1 MGACDSAKRINEK
14 NIKNYQSKNTISTR
28 EQTPVLPK
36 LKRRPRLYSD
46 CFNYPRLE
54 NLNIEE
60 NNNEDK
66 NDINKT
72 PKIKYFSLAFQRKQ
86 SMQYCNEFK
95 QNNQIHNNNRLLMH
109 LANSLS
115 RNIIDQNDNYSNYR
129 PEFIIDWR
137 IVKNERTNLYMWKN
151 FGKIPLNSDLI
162 NSVSKLSIEEIS
174 NCDNLYKKRIF
185 LFNYIKNYITNV
197 NNKNQNPLLVINR
210 NNILEESFNQF
221 MTTKELNVIE
231 PIQIHFVDEVGHDAG
246 GVFRE
251 WYSALYREFFNE
263 KNKFFIENNNNS
275 IIKGTYL
282 IYPKYKDM
290 NLNYYEFFG
299 KLGAKALIDNVYISE
314 ILNRTVIKYLL
325 GQKIELFD
333 IQFFDIDLYNSLKQI
348 KEIEDVDS
356 NEFLNEIKFVWNLK
370 DENGIVKEIELIPNG
385 NNINLRNDNK
395 DLFIEKVIYYET
407 LYRYEEQI
415 EKIKKGFFSIMGDKI
430 CQIFKP
436 EEFAFQL
443 SGQTTIDLEDW
454 KKNTIY
460 KGHYNQNNKTIQL
473 FWEVLSELSQ
483 NELFNF
489 FHFCTSSIHV
499 PIDGFNG
506 LKGVNN
512 KIQKFTIEPKLTLIL
527 DDSKNN
533 DFKLIE
539 AKTCFNRI
547 LLPEYSTK
555 EEMKKAFDIILGNDT
570 SFFGLE

>member
-36 LKRRPRLYSD
+36 LKRRQRLYSD

-162 NSVSKLSIEEIS
+162 NSVSKLSIEEIT

-185 LFNYIKNYITNV
+185 LFNYIKNYIINV

-221 MTTKELNVIE
+221 MTTKELNLIE

-290 NLNYYEFFG
+290 NLDYYEFFG

-415 EKIKKGFFSIMGDKI
+415 EKIKNGFFSIMGDKI

>member
-162 NSVSKLSIEEIS
+162 NSVSKLSIEEIT

-185 LFNYIKNYITNV
+185 LFNYIKNYIINV

-221 MTTKELNVIE
+221 MTTKELNLIE

-290 NLNYYEFFG
+290 NLDYYEFFG

>member
-185 LFNYIKNYITNV
+185 LFNYIKNYIINV

-290 NLNYYEFFG
+290 NLDYYEFFG

>member
-185 LFNYIKNYITNV
+185 LFNYIKNYIINV

>member
-1 MGACDSAKRINEK
+1 MGACDSAKRPNEK
-14 NIKNYQSKNTISTR
+14 NIKNHSKNIISTR
-28 EQTPVLPK
+28 EQNSVLPK

-46 CFNYPRLE
+46 CVNYPKLE
-54 NLNIEE
+54 NLEE
-60 NNNEDK
+60 NNENL
-66 NDINKT
+66 NNINKT
-72 PKIKYFSLAFQRKQ
+72 PISKNKLFSLAFQRRQ
-86 SMQYCNEFK
+86 SMNYCNEFK

-115 RNIIDQNDNYSNYR
+115 RNIIDNNNYNNYR

-151 FGKIPLNSDLI
+151 FGKIPLNSNLI
-162 NSVSKLSIEEIS
+162 NSVNNLSIDEIS
-174 NCDNLYKKRIF
+174 NCDYLYKKRIF
-185 LFNYIKNYITNV
+185 LFNYIQNNIINV
-197 NNKNQNPLLVINR
+197 NSNIQNPILVINR
-210 NNILEESFNQF
+210 SNILEESFNQF

-231 PIQIHFVDEVGHDAG
+231 PIQIHFVDEVAHDAG

-251 WYSALYREFFNE
+251 WYSALFIEFFNE

-275 IIKGTYL
+275 IIKETYL
-282 IYPKYKDM
+282 IYPKYKEM
-290 NLNYYEFFG
+290 NLDYYEFFG
-299 KLGAKALIDNVYISE
+299 KLTAKALIDHVYISK
-314 ILNRTVIKYLL
+314 ILNRVLIKYLL
-325 GQKIELFD
+325 GEIIELYD
-333 IQFFDIDLYNSLKQI
+333 IQYYDIDIYNSLKQI
-348 KEIEDVDS
+348 KEIEDIDS
-356 NEFLNEIKFVWNLK
+356 NKLLNEIKFVWNLK
-370 DENGIVKEIELIPNG
+370 DENGIIKEIELIPNG

-407 LYRYEEQI
+407 LYKYEEQI
-415 EKIKKGFFSIMGDKI
+415 ERIKKGFFSIIGDKI
-430 CQIFKP
+430 CKIFKP
-436 EEFAFQL
+436 EEFSFQL
-443 SGQTTIDLEDW
+443 SGQTIIDLEDW

-473 FWEVLSELSQ
+473 FWEVLSELPQ
-483 NELFNF
+483 NDLFNF
-489 FHFCTSSIHV
+489 FHFCTSLIHV

-506 LKGVNN
+506 LKGINN

-527 DDSKNN
+527 DENKNN

>member
-1 MGACDSAKRINEK
+1 MGACDSAKRLNEK

-28 EQTPVLPK
+28 EQTPILPK

-60 NNNEDK
+60 NNNEYK
-66 NDINKT
+66 KDINKT
-72 PKIKYFSLAFQRKQ
+72 PKNKYFSLAFQRKQ

-115 RNIIDQNDNYSNYR
+115 RNIIDQNDNYSNCR

-162 NSVSKLSIEEIS
+162 NSVSNLSIEEIS

-185 LFNYIKNYITNV
+185 LFNYIKNNIINV

-430 CQIFKP
+430 CQIFNP
-436 EEFAFQL
+436 EEFVFQL

>member
-1 MGACDSAKRINEK
+1 MGACDSAKRLNEK

-115 RNIIDQNDNYSNYR
+115 RNIIDNNNYNNYR

-137 IVKNERTNLYMWKN
+137 ILKNEKTNLYIWKN
-151 FGKIPLNSDLI
+151 YGKIPLNSNLI
-162 NSVSKLSIEEIS
+162 NSVNNLSIDEIS
-174 NCDNLYKKRIF
+174 NCDYLYKKRIF
-185 LFNYIKNYITNV
+185 LFNYIKNYIINV

-210 NNILEESFNQF
+210 SNILEESFNQF

>member
-115 RNIIDQNDNYSNYR
+115 RNIIDNNNYNNYR

-137 IVKNERTNLYMWKN
+137 ILKNEKTNLCIWKN
-151 FGKIPLNSDLI
+151 YGKIPLNSNLI
-162 NSVSKLSIEEIS
+162 NSVNNLSIDEIS
-174 NCDNLYKKRIF
+174 NCDYLYKKRIF
-185 LFNYIKNYITNV
+185 LFNYIQNNIINV
-197 NNKNQNPLLVINR
+197 NSNIQNPILVINR
-210 NNILEESFNQF
+210 SNILEESFNQF

-231 PIQIHFVDEVGHDAG
+231 PIQIHFVDEVAHDAG

-251 WYSALYREFFNE
+251 WYSALFIEFFNE

-275 IIKGTYL
+275 IIKETYL
-282 IYPKYKDM
+282 IYPKYKEM
-290 NLNYYEFFG
+290 NLDYYEFFG
-299 KLGAKALIDNVYISE
+299 KLTAKALIDHVYISK
-314 ILNRTVIKYLL
+314 ILNRVLIKYLL
-325 GQKIELFD
+325 GEIIELYD
-333 IQFFDIDLYNSLKQI
+333 IQYYDIDIYNSLKQI
-348 KEIEDVDS
+348 KEIEDIDS
-356 NEFLNEIKFVWNLK
+356 NKLLNEIKFVWNLK
-370 DENGIVKEIELIPNG
+370 DENGIIKEIELIPNG

>member
-1 MGACDSAKRINEK
+1 MGACDSTKRTNVK
-14 NIKNYQSKNTISTR
+14 NHQSKNTLSSR
-28 EQTPVLPK
+28 EETPVLPK

-46 CFNYPRLE
+46 RLNYPKLE

-60 NNNEDK
+60 DNNNEDI
-66 NDINKT
+66 NDRYRT
-72 PKIKYFSLAFQRKQ
+72 PKNKYFSLAFQRKQ
-86 SMQYCNEFK
+86 SMQYCSEFK
-95 QNNQIHNNNRLLMH
+95 QNNQIHNNNRLLIH

-115 RNIIDQNDNYSNYR
+115 RNIIDQNDNCSNYR

-151 FGKIPLNSDLI
+151 FGKIPLNIDLI
-162 NSVSKLSIEEIS
+162 NSVSNLSIEEIS
-174 NCDNLYKKRIF
+174 NCDYLYKKRIF
-185 LFNYIKNYITNV
+185 LFNYIKNYIINV

-210 NNILEESFNQF
+210 SNILEESFNQF

-263 KNKFFIENNNNS
+263 KNKLFIENDNNS

-282 IYPKYKDM
+282 IYPKYNEM
-290 NLNYYEFFG
+290 NLDYYEFFG
-299 KLGAKALIDNVYISE
+299 KLGAKALIDNVYIPE
-314 ILNRTVIKYLL
+314 ILNRIVIKYLL
-325 GQKIELFD
+325 GQNIELFD
-333 IQFFDIDLYNSLKQI
+333 IQFYDIDIYNSLKEI
-348 KEIEDVDS
+348 NEIEDIDS
-356 NEFLNEIKFVWNLK
+356 NEFFKEIKFVWNLK
-370 DENGIVKEIELIPNG
+370 DENGIIKEIELIPNG

-407 LYRYEEQI
+407 LYKYEEQI
-415 EKIKKGFFSIMGDKI
+415 ERIKKGFFSIMGDKI
-430 CQIFKP
+430 CKIFKP
-436 EEFAFQL
+436 EEFSFQL

-460 KGHYNQNNKTIQL
+460 KGHYNKDNKTIQF
-473 FWEVLSELSQ
+473 FWEVLTELSQ
-483 NELFNF
+483 DELFNF
-489 FHFCTSSIHV
+489 FHFCTSSIHI

-527 DDSKNN
+527 DESKAN

>member
-1 MGACDSAKRINEK
+1 MGACDSTKRTNVK
-14 NIKNYQSKNTISTR
+14 NHQSKNTLSSR
-28 EQTPVLPK
+28 EETPVLPK

-46 CFNYPRLE
+46 RLNYPKLE

-60 NNNEDK
+60 DNNNEDI
-66 NDINKT
+66 NDRYRT
-72 PKIKYFSLAFQRKQ
+72 PKNKYFSLAFQRKQ
-86 SMQYCNEFK
+86 SMQYCSEFK
-95 QNNQIHNNNRLLMH
+95 QNNQIHNNNRLLIH

-115 RNIIDQNDNYSNYR
+115 RNIIDQNDNCSNYR

-151 FGKIPLNSDLI
+151 FGKIPLNIDLI
-162 NSVSKLSIEEIS
+162 NSVSNLSIEEIS
-174 NCDNLYKKRIF
+174 NCDYLYKKRIF
-185 LFNYIKNYITNV
+185 LFNYIKNYIINV

-221 MTTKELNVIE
+221 MTTKELNLIE

-263 KNKFFIENNNNS
+263 KNKLFIENDNNS

-282 IYPKYKDM
+282 IYPKYNEM
-290 NLNYYEFFG
+290 NLDYYEFFG
-299 KLGAKALIDNVYISE
+299 KLGAKALIDNVYIPE
-314 ILNRTVIKYLL
+314 ILNRIVIKYLL
-325 GQKIELFD
+325 GQNIELFD
-333 IQFFDIDLYNSLKQI
+333 IQFFDIDIYNSLKEI
-348 KEIEDVDS
+348 NEIEDIDS
-356 NEFLNEIKFVWNLK
+356 NEFFKEIKFVWNLK
-370 DENGIVKEIELIPNG
+370 DENGIIKEIELIPNG

-407 LYRYEEQI
+407 LYKYEEQI
-415 EKIKKGFFSIMGDKI
+415 ERIKKGFFSIMGDKI
-430 CQIFKP
+430 CKIFKP
-436 EEFAFQL
+436 EEFSFQL

-460 KGHYNQNNKTIQL
+460 KGHYNKDNKTIQL
-473 FWEVLSELSQ
+473 FWEVLTELSQ
-483 NELFNF
+483 DELFNF
-489 FHFCTSSIHV
+489 FHFCTSSIHI

-527 DDSKNN
+527 DESKAN

>member
-1 MGACDSAKRINEK
+1 MGACDSAKRLNEK

-36 LKRRPRLYSD
+36 LKRRQRLYSD

-162 NSVSKLSIEEIS
+162 NSVSKLSIEEIT

-185 LFNYIKNYITNV
+185 LFNYIKNYIINV
-197 NNKNQNPLLVINR
+197 NNKNQNLLLVINR

-221 MTTKELNVIE
+221 MTTKELNLIE

-290 NLNYYEFFG
+290 NLDYYEFFG

>member
-1 MGACDSAKRINEK
+1 MGACDSTKRTNVK
-14 NIKNYQSKNTISTR
+14 NHQSKNTLSSR
-28 EQTPVLPK
+28 EETPVLPK

-46 CFNYPRLE
+46 RLNYPKLE

-60 NNNEDK
+60 DNNNEDI
-66 NDINKT
+66 NDRYRT
-72 PKIKYFSLAFQRKQ
+72 PKNKYFSLAFQRKQ
-86 SMQYCNEFK
+86 SMQYCSEFK
-95 QNNQIHNNNRLLMH
+95 QNNQIHNNNRLLIH

-115 RNIIDQNDNYSNYR
+115 RNIIDQNDNCSNYR

-151 FGKIPLNSDLI
+151 FGKIPLNIDLI
-162 NSVSKLSIEEIS
+162 NSVSNLSIEEIS
-174 NCDNLYKKRIF
+174 NCDYLYKKRIF
-185 LFNYIKNYITNV
+185 LFNYIKNYIINV

-210 NNILEESFNQF
+210 SNILEESFNQF

-263 KNKFFIENNNNS
+263 KNKLFIENDNNS

-282 IYPKYKDM
+282 IYPKYNEM
-290 NLNYYEFFG
+290 NLDYYEFFG
-299 KLGAKALIDNVYISE
+299 KLGAKALIDNVYIPE
-314 ILNRTVIKYLL
+314 ILNRIVIKYLL
-325 GQKIELFD
+325 GQNIELFD
-333 IQFFDIDLYNSLKQI
+333 IQFFDIDIYNSLKEI
-348 KEIEDVDS
+348 NEIEDIDS
-356 NEFLNEIKFVWNLK
+356 NEFFKEIKFVWNLK
-370 DENGIVKEIELIPNG
+370 DENGIIKEIELIPNG

-395 DLFIEKVIYYET
+395 DIFIEKVIYYET
-407 LYRYEEQI
+407 LYKYEEQI
-415 EKIKKGFFSIMGDKI
+415 ERIKKGFFSIMGDKI
-430 CQIFKP
+430 CKIFKP
-436 EEFAFQL
+436 EEFSFQL

-460 KGHYNQNNKTIQL
+460 KGHYNKDNKTIQL
-473 FWEVLSELSQ
+473 FWKVLTELSQ
-483 NELFNF
+483 DELFNF
-489 FHFCTSSIHV
+489 FHFCTSSIHI

-527 DDSKNN
+527 DESKAN

>member
-1 MGACDSAKRINEK
+1 MGACDSTKRTNVK
-14 NIKNYQSKNTISTR
+14 NHQSKNTLSSR
-28 EQTPVLPK
+28 EETPVLPK

-46 CFNYPRLE
+46 RLNYPKLE

-60 NNNEDK
+60 DNNNEDI
-66 NDINKT
+66 NDRYRT
-72 PKIKYFSLAFQRKQ
+72 PKNKYFSLAFQRKQ
-86 SMQYCNEFK
+86 SMQYCSEFK
-95 QNNQIHNNNRLLMH
+95 QNNQIHNNNRLLIH

-115 RNIIDQNDNYSNYR
+115 RNIIDQNDNCSNYR

-151 FGKIPLNSDLI
+151 FGKIPLKIDLI
-162 NSVSKLSIEEIS
+162 NSVSNLSIEEIS
-174 NCDNLYKKRIF
+174 NCDYLYKKRIF
-185 LFNYIKNYITNV
+185 LFNYIKNYIINV

-210 NNILEESFNQF
+210 SNILEESFNQF

-263 KNKFFIENNNNS
+263 KNKLFIENDNNS

-282 IYPKYKDM
+282 IYPKYNEM
-290 NLNYYEFFG
+290 NLDYYEFFG
-299 KLGAKALIDNVYISE
+299 KLGAKALIDNVYIPE
-314 ILNRTVIKYLL
+314 ILNRIVIKYLL
-325 GQKIELFD
+325 GQNIELFD
-333 IQFFDIDLYNSLKQI
+333 IQFFDIDIYNSLKEI
-348 KEIEDVDS
+348 NEIEDIDS
-356 NEFLNEIKFVWNLK
+356 NEFFKEIKFVWNLK
-370 DENGIVKEIELIPNG
+370 DENGIIKEIELIPNG

-407 LYRYEEQI
+407 LYKYEEQI
-415 EKIKKGFFSIMGDKI
+415 ERIKKGFFSIMGDKI
-430 CQIFKP
+430 CKIFKP
-436 EEFAFQL
+436 EEFSFQL

-460 KGHYNQNNKTIQL
+460 KGHYNKDNKTIQF
-473 FWEVLSELSQ
+473 FWEVLTELSQ
-483 NELFNF
+483 DELFNF
-489 FHFCTSSIHV
+489 FHFCTSSIHI

-527 DDSKNN
+527 DESKAN

>member
-1 MGACDSAKRINEK
+1 MGACDSTKRTNVK
-14 NIKNYQSKNTISTR
+14 NHQSKNTLSSR
-28 EQTPVLPK
+28 EETPVLPK

-46 CFNYPRLE
+46 RLNYPKLE

-60 NNNEDK
+60 DNNNEDI
-66 NDINKT
+66 NDRYRT
-72 PKIKYFSLAFQRKQ
+72 PKNKYFSLAFQRKQ
-86 SMQYCNEFK
+86 SMQYCSEFK
-95 QNNQIHNNNRLLMH
+95 QNNQIHNNNRLLIH

-115 RNIIDQNDNYSNYR
+115 RNIIDQNDNCSNYR

-151 FGKIPLNSDLI
+151 FGKIPLNIDLI
-162 NSVSKLSIEEIS
+162 NSVSNLSIEEIS
-174 NCDNLYKKRIF
+174 NCDYLYKKRIF
-185 LFNYIKNYITNV
+185 LFNYINNYIINV

-210 NNILEESFNQF
+210 SNILEESFNQF

-263 KNKFFIENNNNS
+263 KNKLFIENDNNS

-282 IYPKYKDM
+282 IYPKYNEM
-290 NLNYYEFFG
+290 NLDYYEFFG
-299 KLGAKALIDNVYISE
+299 KLGAKALIDNVYIPE
-314 ILNRTVIKYLL
+314 ILNRIVIKYLL
-325 GQKIELFD
+325 GQNIELFD
-333 IQFFDIDLYNSLKQI
+333 IQFFDIDIYNSLKEI
-348 KEIEDVDS
+348 NEIEDIDS
-356 NEFLNEIKFVWNLK
+356 NEFFKEIKFVWNLK
-370 DENGIVKEIELIPNG
+370 DENGIIKEIELIPNG

-407 LYRYEEQI
+407 LYKYEEQI
-415 EKIKKGFFSIMGDKI
+415 ERIKKGFFSIMGDKI
-430 CQIFKP
+430 CKIFKP
-436 EEFAFQL
+436 EEFSFQL

-460 KGHYNQNNKTIQL
+460 KGHYNKDNKTIQF
-473 FWEVLSELSQ
+473 FWEVLTELSQ
-483 NELFNF
+483 DELFNF
-489 FHFCTSSIHV
+489 FHFCTSSIHI

-527 DDSKNN
+527 DESKAN

>member
-1 MGACDSAKRINEK
+1 MLLG
-14 NIKNYQSKNTISTR
+14 
-28 EQTPVLPK
+28 
-36 LKRRPRLYSD
+36 YS
-46 CFNYPRLE
+46 
-54 NLNIEE
+54 
-60 NNNEDK
+60 
-66 NDINKT
+66 
-72 PKIKYFSLAFQRKQ
+72 
-86 SMQYCNEFK
+86 
-95 QNNQIHNNNRLLMH
+95 LL
-109 LANSLS
+109 L
-115 RNIIDQNDNYSNYR
+115 
-129 PEFIIDWR
+129 
-137 IVKNERTNLYMWKN
+137 
-151 FGKIPLNSDLI
+151 
-162 NSVSKLSIEEIS
+162 
-174 NCDNLYKKRIF
+174 
-185 LFNYIKNYITNV
+185 
-197 NNKNQNPLLVINR
+197 NPLVRL
-210 NNILEESFNQF
+210 S
-221 MTTKELNVIE
+221 

-473 FWEVLSELSQ
+473 FWEVLSELPDCSFKVS
-483 NELFNF
+483 ERTA
-489 FHFCTSSIHV
+489 CES
-499 PIDGFNG
+499 G
-506 LKGVNN
+506 LY
-512 KIQKFTIEPKLTLIL
+512 I
-527 DDSKNN
+527 
-533 DFKLIE
+533 
-539 AKTCFNRI
+539 
-547 LLPEYSTK
+547 
-555 EEMKKAFDIILGNDT
+555 
-570 SFFGLE
+570 

>member
-151 FGKIPLNSDLI
+151 FGKIPFNSDLI

-185 LFNYIKNYITNV
+185 LFNYIKNYIINV

-221 MTTKELNVIE
+221 MTTKELNIIE

>member
-1 MGACDSAKRINEK
+1 MGTCDSTKRTKVK
-14 NIKNYQSKNTISTR
+14 NHQSKNTLSSR
-28 EQTPVLPK
+28 EETPVLPK
-36 LKRRPRLYSD
+36 LKRRPRLYSERV
-46 CFNYPRLE
+46 NYPKLE

-60 NNNEDK
+60 DNDNEDK
-66 NDINKT
+66 NNIYRT
-72 PKIKYFSLAFQRKQ
+72 PKNKYFSLAFQRKQ

-151 FGKIPLNSDLI
+151 FGKIPLNIDLI
-162 NSVSKLSIEEIS
+162 NSVTNLSIEEIS
-174 NCDNLYKKRIF
+174 NCDYLYKKRIF
-185 LFNYIKNYITNV
+185 LFNYIKNYIINE

-210 NNILEESFNQF
+210 SNILEESFNQF

-231 PIQIHFVDEVGHDAG
+231 PIQIHFVDEVAHDAG

-263 KNKFFIENNNNS
+263 KNKLFIENNNNS
-275 IIKGTYL
+275 IINGTYL
-282 IYPKYKDM
+282 IHPKYNDM
-290 NLNYYEFFG
+290 NLDYYEFFG
-299 KLGAKALIDNVYISE
+299 KLGAKALIDNVYIPE

-325 GQKIELFD
+325 GQNIELFD
-333 IQFFDIDLYNSLKQI
+333 IQFFDIDIYNSLKQI
-348 KEIEDVDS
+348 NEIEDVDS
-356 NEFLNEIKFVWNLK
+356 NEFLKEIKFVWNLK
-370 DENGIVKEIELIPNG
+370 DENGNIKEIELIPNG

-407 LYRYEEQI
+407 LYKYEEQI
-415 EKIKKGFFSIMGDKI
+415 ERIKKGFFSIMGDKI
-430 CQIFKP
+430 CKIFKA
-436 EEFAFQL
+436 EEFTFQL

-460 KGHYNQNNKTIQL
+460 KGHYNKDNKTIQL
-473 FWEVLSELSQ
+473 FWEVLTELSQ
-483 NELFNF
+483 EELFNF
-489 FHFCTSSIHV
+489 FHFCTSSIHI

-527 DDSKNN
+527 DESKTN

>member
-1 MGACDSAKRINEK
+1 MGACDSTKRTNVK
-14 NIKNYQSKNTISTR
+14 NHQSKNTLSSR
-28 EQTPVLPK
+28 EETPVLPK

-46 CFNYPRLE
+46 RLNYPKLE

-60 NNNEDK
+60 DNNNEDI
-66 NDINKT
+66 NDRYRT
-72 PKIKYFSLAFQRKQ
+72 PKNKYFSLAFQRKQ
-86 SMQYCNEFK
+86 SMQYCSEFK
-95 QNNQIHNNNRLLMH
+95 QNNQIHNNNRLLIH

-115 RNIIDQNDNYSNYR
+115 RNIIDQNDNCSNYR

-151 FGKIPLNSDLI
+151 FGKIPLNIDLI
-162 NSVSKLSIEEIS
+162 NSVSNLSIEEIS
-174 NCDNLYKKRIF
+174 NCDYLYKKRIF
-185 LFNYIKNYITNV
+185 LFNYIKNYIINV

-210 NNILEESFNQF
+210 SNILEESFNQF

-263 KNKFFIENNNNS
+263 KNKLFIENDNNS

-282 IYPKYKDM
+282 IYPKYNEM
-290 NLNYYEFFG
+290 NLDYYEFFG
-299 KLGAKALIDNVYISE
+299 KLGAKALIDNVYIPE
-314 ILNRTVIKYLL
+314 ILNRIVIKYLL
-325 GQKIELFD
+325 GQNIELFD
-333 IQFFDIDLYNSLKQI
+333 IQFFDIDIYNSLKEI
-348 KEIEDVDS
+348 NEIEDIDS
-356 NEFLNEIKFVWNLK
+356 NEFFKEIKFVWNLK
-370 DENGIVKEIELIPNG
+370 DENGIIKEIELIPNG

-407 LYRYEEQI
+407 LYKYEEQI
-415 EKIKKGFFSIMGDKI
+415 ERIKKGFFSIMGDKI
-430 CQIFKP
+430 CKIFKP
-436 EEFAFQL
+436 EEFSFQL

-460 KGHYNQNNKTIQL
+460 KGHYNKDNKTIQF
-473 FWEVLSELSQ
+473 FWEVLTELSQ
-483 NELFNF
+483 DELFNF
-489 FHFCTSSIHV
+489 FHFCTSSIHI

-527 DDSKNN
+527 DESKAN

>member
-1 MGACDSAKRINEK
+1 MGACDSAKRLNEK

-72 PKIKYFSLAFQRKQ
+72 KKIKYFSLAFQRKQ

-115 RNIIDQNDNYSNYR
+115 RNIIDNNNYNNYR

-162 NSVSKLSIEEIS
+162 NSVSKLSIEEIT

-185 LFNYIKNYITNV
+185 LFNYIKNYIINV

-221 MTTKELNVIE
+221 MTTKELNLIE

-290 NLNYYEFFG
+290 NLDYYEFFG

-407 LYRYEEQI
+407 LYKYEEQI
-415 EKIKKGFFSIMGDKI
+415 ERIKKGFFSIIGDKI
-430 CQIFKP
+430 CKIFKP
-436 EEFAFQL
+436 EEFSFQL
-443 SGQTTIDLEDW
+443 SGQTIIDLEDW